1 MQDAFKSNG
10 FNKVIALHR
19 QLEHAIEDAA
29 SKVSKDIMDE
39 SLHVLFK
46 TIETI
51 MPHLSAEAFS
61 VLFAKE
67 IHKTNWPAFDPNLII
82 DDTITIAVQVMGKLR
97 GTFEAPLDASNEDV
111 LALARHTASKY
122 LDGKSIKKEIVVPKR
137 LVSFV
142 TN

>member
-1 MQDAFKSNG
+1 MKNAFASNS

-19 QLEHAIEDAA
+19 QLERIVEESA
-29 SKVSKDIMDE
+29 SKVSKDVMDK

-51 MPHLSAEAFS
+51 MPHLAAEAFF
-61 VLFAKE
+61 VLFQKE
-67 IHKTNWPAFDPNLII
+67 IHTINWPEYDLKLTV

-97 GTFEAPLDASNEDV
+97 GTFNAPLDASKED
-111 LALARHTASKY
+111 LLNLARRTASKY
-122 LDGKSIKKEIVVPKR
+122 LEGKTIKKEIVVPKR
-137 LVSFV
+137 LVNFV